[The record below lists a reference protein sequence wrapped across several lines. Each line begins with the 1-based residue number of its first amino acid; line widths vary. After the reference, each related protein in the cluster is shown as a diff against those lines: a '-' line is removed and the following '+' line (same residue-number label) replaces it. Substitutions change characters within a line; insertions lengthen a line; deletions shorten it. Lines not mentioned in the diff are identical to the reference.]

1 LEKNIKIMN
10 EEKFELRLD
19 LVSES
24 EEINLYLYELHN
36 YLVNFETS
44 SIKQL
49 LISLDEL
56 SVKLTDDINHVTN
69 GELEKLTILSNDAQD
84 KTFDRVMKLVEKID
98 SFKKVSDMAEALRP
112 DIAKKG
118 ETKKSQI
125 KIDPTSNPF
134 EQLQKQR
141 LEGKI

>member
-1 LEKNIKIMN
+1 MN